1 MKFNSLFLILSF
13 TVGIV
18 YMMFTVPR
26 PKVIV
31 KFPTPD
37 VSESDIFS
45 TAQGSCY
52 KLASKQVPCP
62 KDGKHVLSQPVGDH
76 EELKEDNDWFSISKF
91 ADNIKNV

>member
-37 VSESDIFS
+37 VSQSEIFS

-52 KLASKQVPCP
+52 KVASKEVKCP
-62 KDGKHVLSQPVGDH
+62 TDGKNVKSQPVGDH
-76 EELKEDNDWFSISKF
+76 EELKEDNDWLSISKISETLQK
-91 ADNIKNV
+91 A